1 MAFPGRITR
10 NGNRLQVQNFSGEPR
25 FFFIE
30 EFALIHYF
38 NEEVFSW
45 IDKIVACGANGMRTM
60 GIYVYDK
67 GQEQQ
72 PFVKSGDRFL
82 LDQFN
87 QPFFDY
93 MKRWVKYANDKGVVV
108 LFEFF
113 DNCLFWATEYTQY
126 DPFYPHYKHAGD
138 HYAKTGAFTDSNN
151 SQLIQLQKN
160 YIRKVVETVQP
171 YDNVMFGIMNE
182 YIGSQEWHSA
192 MSKYVKEVSQNRC
205 LVVGCDHNSPA
216 TADPYADAWFVHTG
230 NRDFLTSGNPH
241 VSEDID
247 ALRRL
252 TGEGKALGYS
262 NDGFGDD
269 GPRETPEDMERLA
282 RNAMNKG
289 IQLLGFMDHKSW
301 IPTPGKLGP
310 LNEATYKAI
319 ARAFPPAPQKPVAR
333 FELNARSFTDL
344 KKKNVP
350 DDVLKKLER
359 LKDKQ
364 YMTQE
369 EFLLAVQGTIGR
381 NQTEQYKTLLLK
393 YATIGRAVEGFVDIA
408 EVAAL
413 FSNHPNV
420 TPERGGKAIHTTTVQ
435 GFLAFGYHK
444 SGLPTVPLQAVFSIM
459 IDNNTQDD
467 ANILILDV
475 YDQQRDR
482 IIANALITRKDFP
495 KAGDFALFKLN
506 FTPPSASTDVEIRI
520 FYFGNAYV
528 CADRIGIMNPAE
540 TTGQTDAELLDTL
553 RRGQA
558 GGGSGSDNGN
568 ETQEWT
574 LVIDDKL
581 TDGQTKAQRGG
592 DGHFTPNEGYAIT
605 SREQSYLLYTPGI
618 TKSIKVE
625 FDAKGYIPGEPML
638 GANDQMSLIV
648 MQDVPHGTN
657 WVNWQSIDGFLFQL
671 QKLAKF
677 ENSTDGLKL
686 KAGAALRTSFDGE
699 WKTYMGDGMVGHP
712 LSWDSSKIYHWTIV
726 FQPEKLEISR
736 DNQMIFKYWIDP
748 KVFGSATQPIIVYIG
763 GDFGANNVSP
773 QNVTYSNVKIYRS

>member
-1 MAFPGRITR
+1 MAFPGKITR
-10 NGNRLQVQNFSGEPR
+10 NGNRLQLQNFTGEPR

-38 NEEVFSW
+38 NEGVFSW

-72 PFVKSGDRFL
+72 PFVKSGSSFL

-113 DNCLFWATEYTQY
+113 DNCLFWATEYTPY
-126 DPFYPHYKHAGD
+126 DPFYPHYQHAGD
-138 HYAKTGAFTDSNN
+138 HYAKTNAFTDLKN
-151 SQLIQLQKN
+151 SKLMQLQKN
-160 YIRKVVETVQP
+160 YIRKVVETVQG
-171 YDNVMFGIMNE
+171 YDNIIFGIMNE
-182 YIGSQEWHSA
+182 YIGSQAWHSEIA
-192 MSKYVKEVSQNRC
+192 KYVKEVSQNRY
-205 LVVGCDHNSPA
+205 LVAGCDHNSPA
-216 TADPYADAWFVHTG
+216 TADPYADIWFVHTG
-230 NRDFLTSGNPH
+230 NRDFLTSGTPH

-247 ALRRL
+247 ALRKK

-269 GPRETPEDMERLA
+269 GPRETPNDMERLTRDA
-282 RNAMNKG
+282 ANKG

-301 IPTPGKLGP
+301 IPTPGQLGP

-319 ARAFPPAPQKPVAR
+319 SAVFRPAPLGPVAK
-333 FELNARSFTDL
+333 FKLDARSYVEL
-344 KKKNVP
+344 KRKNVP
-350 DDVLKKLER
+350 DDLLKKLEL
-359 LKDKQ
+359 LKDKE
-364 YMTQE
+364 YLTE
-369 EFLLAVQGTIGR
+369 AEFLLAVQGTIGR
-381 NQTEQYKTLLLK
+381 NPTEQYKTLLVK
-393 YATIGRAVEGFVDIA
+393 YATIGRPVEGFVDIA
-408 EVAAL
+408 DVASL
-413 FSNHPNV
+413 YSNHPNV
-420 TPERGGKAIHTTTVQ
+420 AMERGGKAIYTTTAQ

-459 IDNNTQDD
+459 IDNNTHDD

-475 YDQQRDR
+475 YDQRRDR
-482 IIANALITRKDFP
+482 IIANKLITRKDFP
-495 KAGDFALFKLN
+495 KAGDFSLFKLD
-506 FTPPSASTDVEIRI
+506 FTPPSMTTDVEIRI

-528 CADRIGIMNPAE
+528 CADKIGILDPADAA
-540 TTGQTDAELLDTL
+540 GQTDAELLNAL
-553 RRGQA
+553 RSGQA
-558 GGGSGSDNGN
+558 SGGDSGSSSGA
-568 ETQEWT
+568 EGWT
-574 LVIDDKL
+574 LVLEDKL
-581 TDGQTKAQRGG
+581 TDGKTQAQRGG
-592 DGHFTPNEGYAIT
+592 EGKFKLNEGYAIT
-605 SREQSYLLYTPGI
+605 GRNQSYLLYNPGI
-618 TKSIKVE
+618 TKSIRVE
-625 FDAKGYIPGEPML
+625 FDAKGYIPAEPMY
-638 GANDQMSLIV
+638 GNNDQMSLIV

-657 WVNWQSIDGFLFQL
+657 WVNWRSIDGFLFQL

-699 WKTYMGDGMVGHP
+699 WKTYMGQGLVGHP
-712 LSWDSSKIYHWTIV
+712 LAWDSSKTYHWTVV
-726 FQPEKLEISR
+726 FQPGNLEISR
-736 DNQMIFKYWIDP
+736 DSQLIFKYWIDP
-748 KVFGSATQPIIVYIG
+748 KVFGSATQPIVVYIG

>member
-72 PFVKSGDRFL
+72 PFVKSGSNFL

-113 DNCLFWATEYTQY
+113 DNCLFWATEYTSY
-126 DPFYPHYKHAGD
+126 DPFYSFYKNAGD
-138 HYAKTGAFTDSNN
+138 HYAKTGAFTNLNN
-151 SQLIQLQKN
+151 SQLVQLQKN
-160 YIRKVVETVQP
+160 YIRKVVETVQG
-171 YDNVMFGIMNE
+171 YDNIIFGVMNE
-182 YIGSQEWHSA
+182 YIGSREWHSA
-192 MSKYVKEVSQNRC
+192 MSKYIKEVSQNRY
-205 LVVGCDHNSPA
+205 LVAGCDHNSPA
-216 TADPYADAWFVHTG
+216 TADQYADLWFVHTG
-230 NRDFLTSGNPH
+230 NRDFLASGTPH
-241 VSEDID
+241 VGEDID
-247 ALRRL
+247 ALRKL
-252 TGEGKALGYS
+252 TGDGKALGYS

-269 GPRETPEDMERLA
+269 GPRETPDDMGRLA
-282 RNAMNKG
+282 QNARNKG

-319 ARAFPPAPQKPVAR
+319 AKAFPPAPQGPIAK
-333 FELNARSFTDL
+333 FKLDARSFVEL
-344 KKKNVP
+344 KRKGVP

-359 LKDKQ
+359 LKDKE
-364 YMTQE
+364 YMTEQ
-369 EFLLAVQGTIGR
+369 EFLSAVQGTIGR
-381 NQTEQYKTLLLK
+381 SLAEQYKALLVK
-393 YATIGRAVEGFVDIA
+393 YATIGRPVEGFVDIA
-408 EVAAL
+408 DVATL
-413 FSNHPNV
+413 FSTHPNV
-420 TPERGGKAIHTTTVQ
+420 VAERGGKAIYTTTVQ
-435 GFLAFGYHK
+435 GFLAYGYHK
-444 SGLPTVPLQAVFSIM
+444 SGLSAVPLQAVFSIM
-459 IDNNTQDD
+459 IDDNAHDD

-475 YDQQRDR
+475 YDQGRDR
-482 IIANALITRKDFP
+482 IIANKLITRKDFP
-495 KAGDFALFKLN
+495 KAGDFSLFKLD

-528 CADRIGIMNPAE
+528 CADKIGILNPAE
-540 TTGQTDAELLDTL
+540 AAGQTDAELLDTL
-553 RRGQA
+553 RHGQT
-558 GGGSGSDNGN
+558 GNGDNGDD
-568 ETQEWT
+568 TKEWT
-574 LVIDDKL
+574 LVIDDPL
-581 TDGQTKAQRGG
+581 TNGQTKAQRGG
-592 DGHFTPNEGYAIT
+592 EGAFKANEGYAIT
-605 SREQSYLLYTPGI
+605 GRDQSYLLYTPGI
-618 TKSIKVE
+618 TKSIRVE
-625 FDAKGYIPGEPML
+625 FDAKGYIPAESMHGS
-638 GANDQMSLIV
+638 NDQMSLIV

-657 WVNWQSIDGFLFQL
+657 WVNWRSIDGFLFQL

-699 WKTYMGDGMVGHP
+699 WKTYMGDGMIGHP
-712 LSWDSSKIYHWTIV
+712 LSWDASKTYHWTIV
-726 FQPEKLEISR
+726 FQPGNLEISR
-736 DNQMIFKYWIDP
+736 DSQLIFKYWIDP
-748 KVFGSATQPIIVYIG
+748 KVFGNATSPIIVYIG